1 MRSKTSARTR
11 AKVLDAA
18 RSLFNEQCTADVSL
32 DDIAEAAR
40 ISPEDLSY
48 HFRDK
53 PEIIRALFE
62 LYGRALDGRWY
73 PSKDPA
79 KNVAVMARN
88 LTEMSSLRWDYRFF
102 QREMTLLL
110 RADPRLRAAYDAVS
124 ERRLSE
130 MRVFAQQLVL
140 QDMVRVPRLPRT
152 LDDLLMA
159 VWLISEGWQAWL
171 DVTGTPASPDDVG
184 RLNDLLMVVIDPYLT
199 DQGRE
204 LFEKLVQ

>member
-1 MRSKTSARTR
+1 M
-11 AKVLDAA
+11 LDAA

>member
-1 MRSKTSARTR
+1 MWSKPLAKKR
-11 AKVLDAA
+11 AKVLEAA
-18 RSLFNEQCTADVSL
+18 RALFNEQSTTEVGVDQ
-32 DDIAEAAR
+32 IAEAAR
-40 ISPEDLSY
+40 ISPEELGH

-53 PEIIRALFE
+53 QEIIRALFE
-62 LYGRALDGRWY
+62 LYGRALDGRWH
-73 PSKDPA
+73 PGKDAA

-102 QREMTLLL
+102 QREMVLLL
-110 RADPRLRAAYDAVS
+110 RADPRLRTAYDAVS
-124 ERRLSE
+124 ERRISE

-140 QDMVRVPRLPRT
+140 QDMLRVPRLPRT
-152 LDDLLMA
+152 LDDLLMS

-199 DQGRE
+199 DQGRD
-204 LFEKLVQ
+204 LFEKMVQ